1 MTEPFFD
8 HERFDVCELAGEYE
22 YEYEHE
28 HEHEHEHEYDK
39 SHESSVGH
47 AISSRLANS
56 VDKLCLNPVTPYHSQ
71 GALP

>member
-8 HERFDVCELAGEYE
+8 HERLDVCELAGEYE
-22 YEYEHE
+22 YE
-28 HEHEHEHEYDK
+28 K

-47 AISSRLANS
+47 AISSHLANS
-56 VDKLCLNPVTPYHSQ
+56 VDKICLNPVTPYHPQ